1 MRRAD
6 TSLERRCHCSSFYTA
21 PRESLY
27 RAAERL
33 GFALLVPES
42 RDSTWDGIR
51 YSFGP
56 DIAFLDEALEYTFER
71 LAADPNQVCLAGFS
85 DGVSYARA
93 VGVANGDLCTHA
105 AGWSPG
111 FMVVTEHV
119 GKPRIYVSH
128 GTEDTL
134 LPLRQSRDR
143 IVPTLK
149 DREYHVTCHEFE
161 GGHVLPRNV
170 MTEALDW
177 FLG

>member
-1 MRRAD
+1 
-6 TSLERRCHCSSFYTA
+6 
-21 PRESLY
+21 
-27 RAAERL
+27 
-33 GFALLVPES
+33 V
-42 RDSTWDGIR
+42 
-51 YSFGP
+51 
-56 DIAFLDEALEYTFER
+56 R
-71 LAADPNQVCLAGFS
+71 LAPGDRGDVTDLRRVCLAGFS

-93 VGVANGDLCTHA
+93 VGVANGDLRTHA

-128 GTEDTL
+128 RTEDTL
-134 LPLRQSRDR
+134 LPLRQSLDR

-149 DREYHVTCHEFE
+149 DREYHVTRHEFE

>member
-1 MRRAD
+1 MCPTRAR
-6 TSLERRCHCSSFYTA
+6 S
-21 PRESLY
+21 ESPT
-27 RAAERL
+27 
-33 GFALLVPES
+33 G
-42 RDSTWDGIR
+42 T
-51 YSFGP
+51 YSHTRP
-56 DIAFLDEALEYTFER
+56 W
-71 LAADPNQVCLAGFS
+71 
-85 DGVSYARA
+85 
-93 VGVANGDLCTHA
+93 
-105 AGWSPG
+105 WSPG

-128 GTEDTL
+128 RTEDTL
-134 LPLRQSRDR
+134 LPLRQSLDR